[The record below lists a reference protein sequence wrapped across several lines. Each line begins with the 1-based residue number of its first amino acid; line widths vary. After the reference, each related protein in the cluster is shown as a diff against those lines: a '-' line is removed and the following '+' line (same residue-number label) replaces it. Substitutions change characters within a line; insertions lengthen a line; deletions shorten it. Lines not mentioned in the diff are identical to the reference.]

1 MLIFMYF
8 WDKIRI
14 MSLFNRFFVLLAVV
28 WLLPAPDALA
38 GVKPEWV
45 QKGEEAMN
53 RKRTNDSYV
62 FKAFHQADADYNR
75 LMDGRFDPLI
85 HYVASK
91 YRVERS
97 SVQLD
102 SLVAGAGVPVTY
114 RIAFRDAEGEA
125 VVLAQRVDS
134 YLTFEDFNDQEF
146 RWEHDQLFA
155 VSEKNRNVVF
165 DCYGIESA
173 NNGLAALMSVVP
185 GVGQLYKGNTAKG
198 LVILGSEVALGAAA
212 AVFQL
217 KAYGYQKRA
226 DAGEF
231 PADSWQ
237 SKADGYKLV
246 RNISLGAMAGIW
258 LFGIFDAVVG
268 DGASRLKVEP
278 ATGENGVGVVY
289 KF

>member
-1 MLIFMYF
+1 MNKNFVY
-8 WDKIRI
+8 
-14 MSLFNRFFVLLAVV
+14 SLRLLFVAF
-28 WLLPAPDALA
+28 WLLQGAVAFA

-45 QKGEEAMN
+45 QKGEDAMN

-102 SLVAGAGVPVTY
+102 SLVAGAGAPVTY
-114 RIAFRDAEGEA
+114 RIVFRDAEGEA

-155 VSEKNRNVVF
+155 VSEKNRDVVF
-165 DCYGIESA
+165 DSFQMESVDKKV
-173 NNGLAALMSVVP
+173 AALIGIVP
-185 GVGQLYKGNTAKG
+185 GVGQLYTGNTAKG

-217 KAYGYQKRA
+217 KANGYQKRA

>member
-1 MLIFMYF
+1 MIFMYF

>member
-1 MLIFMYF
+1 
-8 WDKIRI
+8 

>member
-1 MLIFMYF
+1 MLIFLYF

-28 WLLPAPDALA
+28 WLLPAPDAFA

-85 HYVASK
+85 HYVASR
-91 YRVERS
+91 YHAERG

-102 SLVAGAGVPVTY
+102 SLVSGAGVPVTY

-125 VVLAQRVDS
+125 VVLARRVDS
-134 YLTFEDFNDQEF
+134 YLTFEDINDQEF
-146 RWEHDQLFA
+146 LWEHDQLFA
-155 VSEKNRNVVF
+155 VSDKNRDVVF
-165 DCYGIESA
+165 DSFGIESA

-185 GVGQLYKGNTAKG
+185 GVGQLYKGNTTKG

-212 AVFQL
+212 TIFQL
-217 KAYGYQKRA
+217 KANGFQKRA

-231 PADSWQ
+231 PMDSWQ
-237 SKADGYKLV
+237 SKADGYRLV
-246 RNISLGAMAGIW
+246 RNVSFGAMAGIW

-268 DGASRLKVEP
+268 DGAERLKVEP
-278 ATGENGVGVVY
+278 ASGSAGVGLVY
-289 KF
+289 NF

>member
-1 MLIFMYF
+1 
-8 WDKIRI
+8 

-28 WLLPAPDALA
+28 WLLPAPDAFA

-125 VVLAQRVDS
+125 VVLARRVDS
-134 YLTFEDFNDQEF
+134 YLTFEDINDQEF
-146 RWEHDQLFA
+146 LWEHDQLFA
-155 VSEKNRNVVF
+155 VSEKNRDVVF

-217 KAYGYQKRA
+217 KSNGYQKRA

-231 PADSWQ
+231 PMDSWQ

-246 RNISLGAMAGIW
+246 RNISFGAMAGIW

>member
-1 MLIFMYF
+1 
-8 WDKIRI
+8 

-28 WLLPAPDALA
+28 WLLPAPDAFA

-85 HYVASK
+85 HYVASR
-91 YRVERS
+91 YHAERG

-102 SLVAGAGVPVTY
+102 SLVSGAGVPVTY

-125 VVLAQRVDS
+125 VVLARRVDS
-134 YLTFEDFNDQEF
+134 YLTFEDINDQEF
-146 RWEHDQLFA
+146 LWEHDQLFA
-155 VSEKNRNVVF
+155 VSDKNRDVVF
-165 DCYGIESA
+165 DSFGIESA

-198 LVILGSEVALGAAA
+198 LVIFGSEVALGAAA

-217 KAYGYQKRA
+217 KANGYQKRA

-278 ATGENGVGVVY
+278 ATGSAGVGMVY
-289 KF
+289 SF

>member
-1 MLIFMYF
+1 MAFF
-8 WDKIRI
+8 R
-14 MSLFNRFFVLLAVV
+14 RVFVLLAVV

-85 HYVASK
+85 HYVASR
-91 YRVERS
+91 YHAERG

-102 SLVAGAGVPVTY
+102 SLVSGTGAPVTY
-114 RIAFRDAEGEA
+114 RIAFRDAEGDA
-125 VVLAQRVDS
+125 VVLARRVDS
-134 YLTFEDFNDQEF
+134 YLTFEDINDQEF
-146 RWEHDQLFA
+146 LWEHDQLFA
-155 VSEKNRNVVF
+155 VSDKNRDVVF
-165 DCYGIESA
+165 DSFGIESA

-185 GVGQLYKGNTAKG
+185 GVGQLYKGNTTKG

-212 AVFQL
+212 TVFQL
-217 KAYGYQKRA
+217 KANGYQKRA

-231 PADSWQ
+231 PVDSWQ

-246 RNISLGAMAGIW
+246 RNISFGAMAGIW

-278 ATGENGVGVVY
+278 ATGSAGVGMVY
-289 KF
+289 SF

>member
-1 MLIFMYF
+1 MAFF
-8 WDKIRI
+8 KRV
-14 MSLFNRFFVLLAVV
+14 FVLLAVF
-28 WLLPAPDALA
+28 WLLPAPDAFA

-85 HYVASK
+85 HYVASR
-91 YRVERS
+91 YHAERG

-102 SLVAGAGVPVTY
+102 SLVSGAGVPVTY
-114 RIAFRDAEGEA
+114 RIAFRDAAGEA
-125 VVLAQRVDS
+125 VVLARRVDS
-134 YLTFEDFNDQEF
+134 YLTFEDINDQEF
-146 RWEHDQLFA
+146 LWEHDQLFA
-155 VSEKNRNVVF
+155 VSDKNRDVVF
-165 DCYGIESA
+165 DSFGIESA

-212 AVFQL
+212 TIFQL
-217 KAYGYQKRA
+217 KANGFQKRA

-231 PADSWQ
+231 PMDSWQ
-237 SKADGYKLV
+237 SKADGYRLV
-246 RNISLGAMAGIW
+246 RNVSFGAMAGIW

-278 ATGENGVGVVY
+278 ATGSAGVGMVY
-289 KF
+289 SF

>member
-1 MLIFMYF
+1 MLIFLYF

-45 QKGEEAMN
+45 QKGEDAMN

-114 RIAFRDAEGEA
+114 RIVFRDAEGEA
-125 VVLAQRVDS
+125 VVLARRVDS

-155 VSEKNRNVVF
+155 VSEKNRDVVF

-217 KAYGYQKRA
+217 KANGYQKRA

>member
-114 RIAFRDAEGEA
+114 RIVFRDAEGEA

-217 KAYGYQKRA
+217 KSNGYQKRA
-226 DAGEF
+226 DSGEF

-246 RNISLGAMAGIW
+246 RNISFGAMAGIW

-278 ATGENGVGVVY
+278 AAGSAGVGLVY
-289 KF
+289 NF

>member
-1 MLIFMYF
+1 MAFF
-8 WDKIRI
+8 KRV
-14 MSLFNRFFVLLAVV
+14 FVLLAVF
-28 WLLPAPDALA
+28 WLLPAPDAFA

-85 HYVASK
+85 HYVASR
-91 YRVERS
+91 YHAERG

-102 SLVAGAGVPVTY
+102 SLVSGAGVPVTY

-125 VVLAQRVDS
+125 VVLARRVDS
-134 YLTFEDFNDQEF
+134 YLTFEDINDQEF
-146 RWEHDQLFA
+146 LWEHDQLFA
-155 VSEKNRNVVF
+155 VSDKNRDVVF
-165 DCYGIESA
+165 DSFGIESA

-212 AVFQL
+212 TIFQL
-217 KAYGYQKRA
+217 KANGFQKRA

-231 PADSWQ
+231 PMDSWQ
-237 SKADGYKLV
+237 SKADGYRLV
-246 RNISLGAMAGIW
+246 RNVSFGAMAGIW

-278 ATGENGVGVVY
+278 ATGSAGVGMVY
-289 KF
+289 SF

>member
-1 MLIFMYF
+1 MLA
-8 WDKIRI
+8 R
-14 MSLFNRFFVLLAVV
+14 
-28 WLLPAPDALA
+28 
-38 GVKPEWV
+38 
-45 QKGEEAMN
+45 
-53 RKRTNDSYV
+53 
-62 FKAFHQADADYNR
+62 
-75 LMDGRFDPLI
+75 
-85 HYVASK
+85 
-91 YRVERS
+91 
-97 SVQLD
+97 
-102 SLVAGAGVPVTY
+102 
-114 RIAFRDAEGEA
+114 
-125 VVLAQRVDS
+125 RVDS
-134 YLTFEDFNDQEF
+134 YLTVEDFNDQEF

-155 VSEKNRNVVF
+155 VSEKNRDVVF

-217 KAYGYQKRA
+217 KANGYQKRA

-231 PADSWQ
+231 PVDSWQ

-246 RNISLGAMAGIW
+246 RNVSFGAMAGIW

>member
-1 MLIFMYF
+1 
-8 WDKIRI
+8 

-28 WLLPAPDALA
+28 WLLPAPDAFA

-85 HYVASK
+85 HYVASR
-91 YRVERS
+91 YHAERG

-102 SLVAGAGVPVTY
+102 SLVSGAGVPVTY

-125 VVLAQRVDS
+125 VVLARRVDS
-134 YLTFEDFNDQEF
+134 YLTFEDINDQEF
-146 RWEHDQLFA
+146 LWEHDQLFA
-155 VSEKNRNVVF
+155 VSDKNRDVVF
-165 DCYGIESA
+165 DSFGIESA

-185 GVGQLYKGNTAKG
+185 GVGQLYKGNTTKG

-212 AVFQL
+212 TIFQL
-217 KAYGYQKRA
+217 KANGFQKRA

-231 PADSWQ
+231 PMDSWQ
-237 SKADGYKLV
+237 SKADGYRLV
-246 RNISLGAMAGIW
+246 RNVSFGAMAGIW

-268 DGASRLKVEP
+268 DGAERLKVEP
-278 ATGENGVGVVY
+278 ASGSAGVGLVY
-289 KF
+289 NF

>member
-1 MLIFMYF
+1 MIFLYF

-28 WLLPAPDALA
+28 WLLPAPDAFA

-114 RIAFRDAEGEA
+114 RIVFRDAEGEA
-125 VVLAQRVDS
+125 VVLARRVDS

-217 KAYGYQKRA
+217 KANGYQKRA

>member
-1 MLIFMYF
+1 MLIFLYF
-8 WDKIRI
+8 WAKIWI
-14 MSLFNRFFVLLAVV
+14 MAFFKRVFVLLAVF
-28 WLLPAPDALA
+28 WLLPAPDAFA

-62 FKAFHQADADYNR
+62 FKAFHQADADYDR

-91 YRVERS
+91 YRVEQS

-114 RIAFRDAEGEA
+114 RLAFRDTDGEA

-155 VSEKNRNVVF
+155 VSEKNRDVLF
-165 DCYGIESA
+165 DSFQMESVDKKV
-173 NNGLAALMSVVP
+173 AALIGIVP
-185 GVGQLYKGNTAKG
+185 GVGQLYKGDTAKG
-198 LVILGSEVALGAAA
+198 LVILGSEVALGTA
-212 AVFQL
+212 AVIFQV
-217 KAYGYQKRA
+217 KANGYQKHA

-231 PADSWQ
+231 PVDSWQ

-246 RNISLGAMAGIW
+246 RNVSFGAMAGIW
-258 LFGIFDAVVG
+258 LFGIFDALVG
-268 DGASRLKVEP
+268 NGAERLKVEP
-278 ATGENGVGVVY
+278 ASGSAGVGLVY
-289 KF
+289 NF

>member
-1 MLIFMYF
+1 MLIFLYF

-28 WLLPAPDALA
+28 WLLPAPDAFA

-85 HYVASK
+85 HYVASR
-91 YRVERS
+91 YHAERG

-102 SLVAGAGVPVTY
+102 SLVSGAGVPVTY

-125 VVLAQRVDS
+125 VVLARRVDS
-134 YLTFEDFNDQEF
+134 YLTFEDINDQEF
-146 RWEHDQLFA
+146 LWEHDQLFA
-155 VSEKNRNVVF
+155 VSDKNRDVVF
-165 DCYGIESA
+165 DSFGIESA

-212 AVFQL
+212 TIFQL
-217 KAYGYQKRA
+217 KANGFQKRA

-231 PADSWQ
+231 PMDSWQ
-237 SKADGYKLV
+237 SKADGYRLV
-246 RNISLGAMAGIW
+246 RNVSFGAMAGIW

-278 ATGENGVGVVY
+278 ATGSAGVGMVY
-289 KF
+289 SF

>member
-1 MLIFMYF
+1 VLIFLYF

-28 WLLPAPDALA
+28 WLLPAPDAFA

-85 HYVASK
+85 HYVASR
-91 YRVERS
+91 YHAERG

-102 SLVAGAGVPVTY
+102 SLVSGAGVPVTY

-125 VVLAQRVDS
+125 VVLARRVDS
-134 YLTFEDFNDQEF
+134 YLTFEDINDQEF
-146 RWEHDQLFA
+146 LWEHDQLFA
-155 VSEKNRNVVF
+155 VSDKNRDVVF
-165 DCYGIESA
+165 DSFGIESA

-185 GVGQLYKGNTAKG
+185 GVGQLYKGNTTKG

-212 AVFQL
+212 TIFQL
-217 KAYGYQKRA
+217 KANGFQKRA

-231 PADSWQ
+231 PMDSWQ
-237 SKADGYKLV
+237 SKADGYRLV
-246 RNISLGAMAGIW
+246 RNVSFGAMAGIW

-268 DGASRLKVEP
+268 DGAERLKVEP
-278 ATGENGVGVVY
+278 ASGSAGVGLVY
-289 KF
+289 NF

>member
-114 RIAFRDAEGEA
+114 RIVFRDAEGEA

-146 RWEHDQLFA
+146 LWEHDQLFA
-155 VSEKNRNVVF
+155 VSDKNRNVVF
-165 DCYGIESA
+165 DSFGIKSA
-173 NNGLAALMSVVP
+173 NNGLATLMSVVP

-212 AVFQL
+212 AIFQL
-217 KAYGYQKRA
+217 KANGYQKRA
-226 DAGEF
+226 DSGEF

-246 RNISLGAMAGIW
+246 RNISFGAMAGIW

-278 ATGENGVGVVY
+278 AAGSAGVGLVY
-289 KF
+289 NF

>member
-1 MLIFMYF
+1 MYF

>member
-1 MLIFMYF
+1 MAFF
-8 WDKIRI
+8 KRV
-14 MSLFNRFFVLLAVV
+14 FVLLAVF
-28 WLLPAPDALA
+28 WLLPAPDAFA

-85 HYVASK
+85 HYVASR
-91 YRVERS
+91 YHAERG

-102 SLVAGAGVPVTY
+102 SLVSGAGVPVTY

-125 VVLAQRVDS
+125 VVLARRVDS
-134 YLTFEDFNDQEF
+134 YLTFEDINDQEF
-146 RWEHDQLFA
+146 LWEHDQLFA
-155 VSEKNRNVVF
+155 VSDKNRDVVF
-165 DCYGIESA
+165 DSFGIESA

-212 AVFQL
+212 TIFQL
-217 KAYGYQKRA
+217 KANGFQKRA

-231 PADSWQ
+231 PMDSWQ
-237 SKADGYKLV
+237 SKADGYRLV
-246 RNISLGAMAGIW
+246 RNVSFGAMAGIW

-268 DGASRLKVEP
+268 DGAERLKVEP
-278 ATGENGVGVVY
+278 ASGSAGVGLVY
-289 KF
+289 NF